1 MRSSLTILP
10 ELRRCLPHFFRIHS
24 IVSAYRS
31 VHRYCRES
39 NPVELQQL
47 RYFLALAR
55 LGNFTRAA
63 AACNVAQP
71 TLSQQI
77 AKLEQEFGV
86 PLFDRLARGAELTA
100 AGRLLR
106 ERAEQALGL
115 LDDAKESVSADAGA
129 GRLTVAAIPTIAPY
143 FLPKVLLR
151 FAAERPDVKLE
162 VREETTADCLD
173 KLTAGEIDL
182 AVMALPVRGD
192 HLNSQTL
199 FTEELLLAVADG
211 HRLSTKPQ
219 VRLKDL
225 TDESFLLLHEAHC
238 LTGQAM
244 NFCARHALAPLV
256 TARLHQLGTVLELV
270 RLGQGVSLVP
280 AMAIAD
286 GGHPGLVFRSM
297 SGEKPTRIVG
307 AIWSKLR
314 FHGPLLEAFLEQLV
328 D

>member
-1 MRSSLTILP
+1 MLP
-10 ELRRCLPHFFRIHS
+10 ETGDGLPYFFRIHS
-24 IVSAYRS
+24 IVYAYGCS
-31 VHRYCRES
+31 IAHCRWLNS
-39 NPVELQQL
+39 VELQQL

-63 AACNVAQP
+63 EACHVAQP

-100 AGRLLR
+100 AGQVLR

-115 LDDAKESVSADAGA
+115 LDDAKASVSADASA

-143 FLPKVLLR
+143 FLPKMLLR
-151 FAAERPDVKLE
+151 FAAEYPEVKLE
-162 VREETTADCLD
+162 VREETTVDCLA

-182 AVMALPVRGD
+182 AVLALPVRGD

-199 FTEELLLAVADG
+199 FTEELLLAVAEG
-211 HRLSTKPQ
+211 HRLATKPQ

-225 TDESFLLLHEAHC
+225 TDESFVLLHEAHC
-238 LTGQAM
+238 LSGQAM
-244 NFCARHALAPLV
+244 NFCTRHALAPLI

-280 AMAIAD
+280 AMAVGI
-286 GGHPGLVFRSM
+286 HPGLVYRSLA
-297 SGEKPTRIVG
+297 GEKPTRIVG
-307 AIWSKLR
+307 AVWSRLR
-314 FHGPLLEAFLEQLV
+314 FHGPLLQAFLDQLAEV
-328 D
+328 